1 MTHRNK
7 KAGFNE
13 TICYG
18 CVDDNSFKT
27 FDNLNIVLKPA
38 TPEQLSNN
46 SNGQNEPQKG
56 SLKTINESNQF
67 SFDRDEEAKEK
78 EIQLIIK
85 EVSKQYEITF
95 EFNQQMRIPLTL
107 IQDLDSVFEITVF
120 QPENQLISPDRSLGT
135 YDYDPKLNFKAT
147 LDDSIS

>member
-1 MTHRNK
+1 MHIDREKNAALETK
-7 KAGFNE
+7 K
-13 TICYG
+13 
-18 CVDDNSFKT
+18 
-27 FDNLNIVLKPA
+27 
-38 TPEQLSNN
+38 LSD
-46 SNGQNEPQKG
+46 
-56 SLKTINESNQF
+56 QF
-67 SFDRDEEAKEK
+67 SFNRDGEAKEK